1 METGNPAGV
10 PFFIIS
16 RGGYMGVIRRE
27 DFIFALG
34 YEGDVA
40 VVDGRSRGK
49 YRRYTAVKLAEEG
62 LFKPAVCAAVYDEDK
77 DALEKVL
84 EIYNHKAASPVPS
97 VDELKRTLGVTEVP
111 PGITKVN
118 IY

>member
-62 LFKPAVCAAVYDEDK
+62 LFKPAVCAAVYDEWTSSK
-77 DALEKVL
+77 E
-84 EIYNHKAASPVPS
+84 PS
-97 VDELKRTLGVTEVP
+97 VSPKFP
-111 PGITKVN
+111 PVSQRSISIDTAGIFG
-118 IY
+118 Y